1 MLVFA
6 HIALHTEVSRDCFA
20 FFFLRKDLEDTG
32 KQLVRCVC
40 VCAHAFYHVI
50 LVQSIYIKTYDLV

>member
-40 VCAHAFYHVI
+40 VRAHARVCAHFI
-50 LVQSIYIKTYDLV
+50 MSF